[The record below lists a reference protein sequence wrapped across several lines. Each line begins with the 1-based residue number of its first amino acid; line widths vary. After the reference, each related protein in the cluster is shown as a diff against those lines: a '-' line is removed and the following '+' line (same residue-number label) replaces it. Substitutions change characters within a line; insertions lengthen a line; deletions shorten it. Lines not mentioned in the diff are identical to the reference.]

1 MTSPEERPGE
11 QGTDFLAKL
20 FDIRSFTGA
29 LFLIFGVIV
38 TIVGLTASDADIN
51 KSAGLN
57 LALISGRS
65 CLPWARSSSS
75 GCCSGRRSC
84 CTATRSPR
92 RTCPNNSAIT
102 ASKPSPNTPANP
114 APSRRL
120 RDAGP
125 ADTDRSGGSLPLSIF
140 GG

>member
-57 LALISGRS
+57 LALIIGPIMLALGAIFIVWLLLRPPELLHSHEVTKED
-65 CLPWARSSSS
+65 LPEQLRHRGLEAVPEHP
-75 GCCSGRRSC
+75 GEPG
-84 CTATRSPR
+84 TDPPPPPR
-92 RTCPNNSAIT
+92 RRR
-102 ASKPSPNTPANP
+102 PS
-114 APSRRL
+114 
-120 RDAGP
+120 GH
-125 ADTDRSGGSLPLSIF
+125 
-140 GG
+140 

>member
-57 LALISGRS
+57 LALVLGPVMLALGAFFIVWLLLRPPELLHSHEVTEED
-65 CLPWARSSSS
+65 LPEQLRHHGLEAVPEHP
-75 GCCSGRRSC
+75 GEPGPEPPPP
-84 CTATRSPR
+84 PR
-92 RTCPNNSAIT
+92 R
-102 ASKPSPNTPANP
+102 
-114 APSRRL
+114 R
-120 RDAGP
+120 GP
-125 ADTDRSGGSLPLSIF
+125 GGH
-140 GG
+140 